1 MTKVL
6 TEQKGF
12 VTVIRMNLPER
23 MNCLQKDLQNDL
35 KDALRQFKGNAES
48 RVAILTGS
56 GRAFC
61 AGGDLEELGSAL
73 STVEFYQIMKAS
85 EEIIELI
92 TDTPKPVI
100 AAVNGAAAGAGFS
113 IALACDLIVAS
124 TNALFMQAFAKVGLI
139 PDLGS
144 FYFLPRVVGM
154 HKAKEL
160 IWTARPVRAEEAL
173 QMGIINKLVSPEK
186 LEDEAMSLAD
196 KLAAGPPFAIGL
208 AKTLLARSLTS
219 NLRDMLQ
226 YEGMGQAICLSSDDN
241 KEGIR
246 AFYEKKDPV
255 FRGK

>member
-1 MTKVL
+1 MTKIL

>member
-1 MTKVL
+1 MTKIL

-73 STVEFYQIMKAS
+73 SAVEFYQIMKAS

-173 QMGIINKLVSPEK
+173 QMGIINKLISPEK

>member
-35 KDALRQFKGNAES
+35 KDALRQFKNDPES

-73 STVEFYQIMKAS
+73 SSVEFYQAMKGS

-154 HKAKEL
+154 HRAKEL
-160 IWTARPVRAEEAL
+160 IWTARPVKAEEAL
-173 QMGIINKLVSPEK
+173 RMGIINNLVPPEK
-186 LEDEAMSLAD
+186 LEDEAMTLAN
-196 KLAAGPPFAIGL
+196 KLASGPPFAIGL

-241 KEGIR
+241 KEGIK